1 MKTFRFFPIIASFLF
16 PYLMFCQSMRVDSLD
31 AYISKLMKEY
41 RMPGMAIGVI
51 YNDTVLFKK
60 GFGTTSNVDGLPV
73 TTKTKF
79 PIMSCTKAFTAAC
92 LGILVDEGK
101 LKWNDKVTKHLPWF
115 KLSDPWITQELT
127 ISDLLTHRSG
137 LRAFDGDLLWYSTDY
152 SRKEIMEKIQHYPI
166 SGSFRLD
173 FNYNN
178 VMYLVAGGLIE
189 KVSGMTWD
197 DFLKMKLLKPLG
209 MLSSSTTLS
218 ELTATPN
225 YARPHIANK
234 PVIPRST
241 DNIGPAGSI
250 NSTVDDMLLWLR
262 MLIHNG
268 STLEDEILKKQTFN
282 TITTPKILIGDQSSY
297 GYGWYI
303 DYEDG
308 QKVLYHGGGMPGYKS
323 LVALYPKQKIG
334 IVVLTNKISMINEGL
349 VNMISSYLTNP
360 ELIDWSNNRKYFTYF
375 GYSWD
380 NPKTIDLEISL
391 PRNIQKYEG
400 IYKDD
405 IYGKAEIK
413 NKDGVAI
420 LELLPSKK
428 MLSGQLQYVN
438 ESNFRI
444 HFKDEFLPI
453 GNVIFKLEK
462 SGNVLGF
469 KLDIPNDDFNFDNLN
484 FSKLKDRRNNQ

>member
-1 MKTFRFFPIIASFLF
+1 M
-16 PYLMFCQSMRVDSLD
+16 QVDSLD

-51 YNDTVLFKK
+51 HNDTVLFKK
-60 GFGTTSNVDGLPV
+60 GFGTTSNIGGHPV
-73 TTKTKF
+73 TTKTIF

-101 LKWNDKVTKHLPWF
+101 LNWNDKVIEHLPWF
-115 KLSDPWITQELT
+115 KLSDPWITKELT

-137 LRAFDGDLLWYSTDY
+137 LRAFDGDLLWYASNY
-152 SRKEIMEKIQHYPI
+152 SRMEVMEKIQHYPI

-178 VMYLVAGGLIE
+178 VMYLVAGGVIE

-197 DFLKMKLLKPLG
+197 NFLKMKILEPLG
-209 MLSSSTTLS
+209 MSSSSTSLS

-225 YARPHIANK
+225 YALPHIANK
-234 PVIPRST
+234 PIIPRNT

-250 NSTVDDMLLWLR
+250 NSNIDDMLKWLQL
-262 MLIHNG
+262 MLEKG
-268 STLEDEILKKQTFN
+268 RLRGKELLENRTYN
-282 TITTPKILIGDQSSY
+282 AITSPQIIIDDQSSY

-303 DYEDG
+303 DYEEG
-308 QKVLYHGGGMPGYKS
+308 QKVFSHGGGMPGYKS
-323 LVALYPKQKIG
+323 LVALYPKHKIG

-349 VNMISSYLTNP
+349 VNMIASFLINP
-360 ELIDWSNNRKYFTYF
+360 KLIDWSNNRKYFTYF

-380 NPKTIDLEISL
+380 KPKIIGSETAL
-391 PRNIQKYEG
+391 PNNFQKYMGSYED
-400 IYKDD
+400 KV
-405 IYGKAEIK
+405 YGKAEI
-413 NKDGVAI
+413 NFINETAL

-428 MLSGQLQYVN
+428 LLTGKLYFLSD
-438 ESNFRI
+438 STFKI
-444 HFKDEFLPI
+444 HFEDEFLPI
-453 GNVIFKLEK
+453 GKVLFQLDE

-469 KLDIPNDDFNFDNLN
+469 TLDVPNDDFNFDNLN
-484 FSKLKDRRNNQ
+484 FLKLKM